1 MQSLVTHDALLSA
14 LSRMLHEEGKKNI
27 ELATNVL
34 TVFAL
39 ISNCR
44 ELHSVIIG
52 HRIGSKAIS
61 LLEFTIHQILPKKI
75 GSPSGR
81 SRAKSSHKST
91 KSDW

>member
-1 MQSLVTHDALLSA
+1 
-14 LSRMLHEEGKKNI
+14 MLHEEGKKNI

-44 ELHSVIIG
+44 ELHPVIIG

-61 LLEFTIHQILPKKI
+61 LLEFTVHQILPRKI
-75 GSPSGR
+75 GSPSSQSR
-81 SRAKSSHKST
+81 SRSSHKST
-91 KSDW
+91 KGDW